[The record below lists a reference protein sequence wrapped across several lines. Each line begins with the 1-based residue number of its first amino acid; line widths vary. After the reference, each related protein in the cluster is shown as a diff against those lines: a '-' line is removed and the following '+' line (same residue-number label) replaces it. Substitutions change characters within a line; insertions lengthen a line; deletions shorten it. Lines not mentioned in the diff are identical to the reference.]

1 MPLPTFSFAP
11 PSTPTRLSPRDW
23 LMLAAILLLATAL
36 RAWNLGDAL
45 PFVYHPDEPS
55 YVITSQQ
62 IWRSGDLNPHWFH
75 FSSLLFYLNALAY
88 LPFAAV
94 GPLLGVIPSAD
105 AIVPPVQVA
114 MGVTRAP
121 MPEVVLLARGVSLL
135 VGVATVAL
143 AFATARRWFA
153 RTGLA
158 LLAALLV
165 ALAPTAVKFSRLV
178 TPDALVTFFAL
189 AALFASLRV
198 LREGRARHYLVAGLC
213 VGLAASS
220 KYNGI
225 LAVVSI
231 VAAHGLRFGAGGSLA
246 HWRLLA
252 LAAAGVVAGFLVATP
267 YALLDWPAFRVGLAF
282 EFNHYS
288 TGHPGMEGR
297 ALQWYLGHL
306 GLTGGLLLPLA
317 LAAVVQGWRAR
328 RADTLLVA
336 AFPLL
341 YLGFISLFAVRND
354 RTLLPALPAFALLAA
369 GGATW
374 AWDAFGAGA
383 RRRWRPLLAAVLAV
397 ALLAP
402 PALGTITDARRLG
415 SADPR
420 ELARTWIERNVPP
433 GSRVAIESYAPFVD
447 GGRYQ
452 LQAVTRL
459 IDHPPGWYREQGF
472 DVVVAG
478 KGMYGRFYADPARYP
493 AEIAAYDRLF
503 SELPEAARF
512 TGAEQ
517 EVRIHRTR

>member
-1 MPLPTFSFAP
+1 MPPTFSLAP
-11 PSTPTRLSPRDW
+11 ASASPRLRARDW
-23 LMLAAILLLATAL
+23 LALAGILLLATAL

-88 LPFAAV
+88 LPFAWL
-94 GPLLGVIPSAD
+94 GPVLGVIPSAE
-105 AIVPPVQVA
+105 AIAPPVQVA

-135 VGVATVAL
+135 VGVGTVAL
-143 AFATARRWFA
+143 AFATARRWTA

-158 LLAALLV
+158 LLAAGLL

-178 TPDALVTFFAL
+178 TPDALVTLFVL

-198 LREGRARHYLVAGLC
+198 LREGRARDYLLAGLC

-231 VAAHGLRFGAGGSLA
+231 VAAHGLRFGAGSVA
-246 HWRLLA
+246 QWRLLA
-252 LAAAGVVAGFLVATP
+252 LAAFAVVAGFLLATP

-306 GLTGGLLLPLA
+306 GVTGGLLLPLA
-317 LAAVVQGWRAR
+317 LAAVVQGCRAR

-341 YLGFISLFAVRND
+341 YLAFISLFAVRND

-369 GGATW
+369 GGAAW

-383 RRRWRPLLAAVLAV
+383 RRRWRPLPAALLAV
-397 ALLAP
+397 GLLAP

-415 SADPR
+415 PADPR
-420 ELARTWIERNVPP
+420 ELARTWIERNVAP
-433 GSRVAIESYAPFVD
+433 GSRVAIESYAPYVD
-447 GGRYQ
+447 GGRYR
-452 LQAVTRL
+452 LQAFNRL
-459 IDHPPGWYREQGF
+459 IEHPPAWYRDQGF

-478 KGMYGRFYADPARYP
+478 KGMYGRFYADPARYA
-493 AEIAAYDRLF
+493 AEVAAYDRLF
-503 SELPEAARF
+503 AELPEAARF